1 MPFIPLYGQQSLRD
15 RLGEAARRGTL
26 PQSLLLH
33 GARGGGK
40 QRVALW
46 LAQALLCE
54 RTNPPC
60 GECRHCRYVLDATHP
75 DLVWIFPRPR
85 PKEGEP
91 EMEDVRNDL
100 LEAAHERAE
109 EHGLYAAPSGSEGI
123 FVATSR
129 WLVQRASITPALA
142 KRKVFVVGDADRM
155 VPQEGSEAAANAFL
169 KLLEEPPDNTFLIL
183 TTSALG
189 ALLPTIRSRVVAVR
203 VPPMPDRDVRA
214 FLEDDQVRAAMKE
227 GKLPADLDQLTSLA
241 AGSPGRLLSAGT
253 KGAAMDEGRRFIDA
267 ATGGD
272 RATILRT
279 AFAQGNSGA
288 RGEFFDMLDAVTV
301 QLHTRVKDATERDDE
316 RFALAASRA
325 ISLVEE
331 AKLMASGNV
340 NPSLISARLLQDLAA
355 TLR

>member
-1 MPFIPLYGQQSLRD
+1 MPLIPLYGHQSLRD

-46 LAQALLCE
+46 LAQVLLCE
-54 RTNPPC
+54 REHPPC
-60 GECRHCRYVLDATHP
+60 GECRHCRYVLDSTHP

-91 EMEDVRNDL
+91 ETEDVRNDL
-100 LEAAHERAE
+100 LEAAHDRAE

-129 WLVQRASITPALA
+129 WLVQRASMTPALA

-155 VPQEGSEAAANAFL
+155 VPQEGAEAAANAFL
-169 KLLEEPPDNTFLIL
+169 KLLEEPPENTYLIL

-203 VPPMPDRDVRA
+203 VPPLPDRDVRA
-214 FLEDDQVRAAMKE
+214 FLQDPHVQSALKE
-227 GKLPADLDQLTSLA
+227 RKLPSDLDQLVALA
-241 AGSPGRLLSAGT
+241 AGSPGRLLSEGT
-253 KGAAMDEGRRFIDA
+253 KSAAMEDGRKFLDA
-267 ATGGD
+267 AMGGD
-272 RATILRT
+272 RATIMRT
-279 AFAQGNSGA
+279 AFSQGNSGA
-288 RGEFFDMLDAVTV
+288 RGEFFEMLDAVTV
-301 QLHTRVKDATERDDE
+301 QLHSRVRDATDQSDH

-331 AKLMASGNV
+331 AKLMATGNV
-340 NPSLISARLLQDLAA
+340 NPSLISARLLQDLAS

>member
-1 MPFIPLYGQQSLRD
+1 
-15 RLGEAARRGTL
+15 
-26 PQSLLLH
+26 
-33 GARGGGK
+33 
-40 QRVALW
+40 
-46 LAQALLCE
+46 
-54 RTNPPC
+54 
-60 GECRHCRYVLDATHP
+60 VLEATHP

-100 LEAAHERAE
+100 LEAAHERAQ
-109 EHGLYAAPSGSEGI
+109 EHGLYSAPSGSEGI

-129 WLVQRASITPALA
+129 WLVQRASMTPALA

-169 KLLEEPPDNTFLIL
+169 KLLEEPPENTFLIL

-214 FLEDDQVRAAMKE
+214 FLEDSHVLAALKE
-227 GKLPADLDQLTSLA
+227 RKLPADADQLITLA
-241 AGSPGRLLSAGT
+241 AGSPGRLLSSGT
-253 KGAAMDEGRRFIDA
+253 NSEAMEEGRKFIDA
-267 ATGGD
+267 AIGGD
-272 RATILRT
+272 RATIMRA
-279 AFAQGNSGA
+279 AFSQGNSGA
-288 RGEFFDMLDAVTV
+288 RGEFFEMLDAVTV
-301 QLHTRVKDATERDDE
+301 QLHARVRAATDRNDE

-325 ISLVEE
+325 IGLVEE
-331 AKLMASGNV
+331 AKLLASGNV